1 MNKRKAGDS
10 LLKQAYL
17 AALAQEGRAPGSLG
31 ADAMALERM
40 LADQGSAALGTSD
53 LRALLNDAA
62 SPRKT
67 AEMNPAEK
75 LGVIERYLQ
84 DQFGGM
90 APMLLPVQDRAG
102 VYGASVIDGDR
113 MVVHGLEGAGSESE
127 LAFAPAAASG
137 LVHVIENAP
146 MDRGGIQTYGGA
158 MSADTARKLYAA
170 AQSEGYG
177 KVDGVLE
184 GWAMGTGVSAEAG
197 PAVQRLFQRLQQR
210 QPAVNQQQSAAP
222 FQIVASRGPGARF
235 DVLGMRQNGRV
246 MHTVPVEEGGDPR
259 FTGVSSPGEP
269 GWLGNPFVANDAGGR
284 MTRAQATAAFGKLV
298 DLKAQDPAWRQA
310 FLDLRGKRIG
320 YYKPDEQAIHLH
332 ALQDWITR
340 NAGT

>member
-1 MNKRKAGDS
+1 MAVRKAGDS

-17 AALAQEGRAPGSLG
+17 AALAKEGRAPGSLG

-40 LADQGSAALGTSD
+40 LADQGSAALGASD

-84 DQFGGM
+84 DSFGGM
-90 APMLLPVQDRAG
+90 APMVMPVQDRAG

-113 MVVHGLEGAGSESE
+113 LIAHGLARGGNGDEA
-127 LAFAPAAASG
+127 LLFAPAAVPGLTHVFEQSTSG
-137 LVHVIENAP
+137 GPIN
-146 MDRGGIQTYGGA
+146 TYAGA
-158 MSADTARKLYAA
+158 MSTGSARGVYGLAKK
-170 AQSEGYG
+170 EGFDNSYLLME
-177 KVDGVLE
+177 D
-184 GWAMGTGVSAEAG
+184 WANGPEVSAESG
-197 PAVQRLFQRLQQR
+197 PIVQRLFQKLQQR

-222 FQIVASRGPGARF
+222 FQIVASRGPNVQY
-235 DVLGMRQNGRV
+235 DVYGMR
-246 MHTVPVEEGGDPR
+246 EGIRNMGNAR
-259 FTGVSSPGEP
+259 LPGEP
-269 GWLGNPFVANDAGGR
+269 GWLGNPYVADDAGGR
-284 MTRAQATAAFGKLV
+284 YTRQQATEMFGQLIEQ
-298 DLKAQDPAWRQA
+298 KAQDPAWRDA
-310 FLDLRGKRIG
+310 FLALKGKRIG

>member
-17 AALAQEGRAPGSLG
+17 AALAKEGRAPGSLG

-40 LADQGSAALGTSD
+40 LADQGSAALGASD

-84 DQFGGM
+84 DNFGGM

-184 GWAMGTGVSAEAG
+184 DWAMGTGVSAEAG

-222 FQIVASRGPGARF
+222 FQIVASRGPNVQY
-235 DVLGMRQNGRV
+235 DVLGMR
-246 MHTVPVEEGGDPR
+246 EGIRNMGNAR
-259 FTGVSSPGEP
+259 LPGEP
-269 GWLGNPFVANDAGGR
+269 GWLGNPYVADDAGGR
-284 MTRAQATAAFGKLV
+284 YTRQQATDMFGQLIEQ
-298 DLKAQDPAWRQA
+298 KAQDPAWRDA
-310 FLDLRGKRIG
+310 FLALKGKRIG